1 METLELSVAGSRDS
15 GDVLARLDDVSF
27 AYKSGTLALDGV
39 TLDVRRG
46 EFLSLVGPS
55 GCGKSTI
62 LRLLSQLS
70 TPTKGSIEWPQQQG
84 DAAPQQHQHH
94 HHRDAARQVS
104 VVFQDA
110 TLLPWRSSIAN
121 ASLPLE
127 LAGVGKRERRQAAI
141 DALHT
146 VGLGSHLNALPRHLS
161 GGMRMRVAI
170 ARALVVNPDLLLMD
184 EPFGALD
191 AITRERLQEEL
202 LRIWE
207 HAACTV
213 VFVTHSVD
221 EAAFLSSRIAVMT
234 PRPGRIAQLFDVPTP
249 YPRVADIRN
258 TDAFRDLRE
267 VVHRSLFAHLDDETR
282 R

>member
-1 METLELSVAGSRDS
+1 MEMLELSAAGSRDS
-15 GDVLARLDDVSF
+15 SDVLARLDGVSF
-27 AYKSGTLALDGV
+27 AYKSGTLALSGV
-39 TLDVRRG
+39 SLDVRRG

-70 TPTKGSIEWPQQQG
+70 TPTKGAIEWPQQPG
-84 DAAPQQHQHH
+84 GAGH
-94 HHRDAARQVS
+94 QVS

-127 LAGVGKRERRQAAI
+127 LAGVGKRERRKAAI
-141 DALHT
+141 DALET
-146 VGLGSHLNALPRHLS
+146 VGLGSHLDALPRHLS

-170 ARALVVNPDLLLMD
+170 ARALVVKPDLLLMD

-207 HAACTV
+207 HADCTV

-221 EAAFLSSRIAVMT
+221 EAVFLSSRIAVMT
-234 PRPGRIAQLFDVPTP
+234 PRPGRIARLFDVPMS
-249 YPRVADIRN
+249 YPRVSEIRN
-258 TDAFRDLRE
+258 ADAFRDLRE
-267 VVHRSLFAHLDDETR
+267 VVHRSLFSHLDDETR
-282 R
+282 S